1 MTRREKVVQALY
13 NHVSPR
19 LSELESQMI
28 RDIPPGGNWRHI
40 PTGLSARVDQIKRR
54 SEKGIVH
61 TTYYGRLRAA
71 APSYTINTYFS
82 RIGNGCFLHP
92 SQRRLI
98 SLREGARLQSFPD
111 GVRFF
116 GPRRSQYEQVGNAVP
131 PLLGYAV
138 GRTLPGGSVADLFAG
153 AGGLSLGLEMAGHNI
168 VYATDRSPHACRTL
182 NEAHGRELAAVEDL
196 SQPDRI
202 PLLART
208 ILERAGGE
216 LDILAAG
223 PPCQSFSTA
232 GGRDHTDLRASLLW
246 VPFKVAALVKPRV
259 LVIENVQGILSSAK
273 RTLPVRIAEEMTEL
287 GLTPHMCVLRAEEH
301 GVPQRRIRVFFVG
314 MAGAAWNP
322 PPARF
327 SRVDAKPSLFA
338 QPPLTV
344 GEALSDL
351 PALEPDSGEDETI
364 LDVQPQSEYQRWI
377 RGLTD
382 IESAFALRRAR
393 LEAQGHEALSG
404 AAATA

>member
-1 MTRREKVVQALY
+1 MPQPLY

-19 LSELESQMI
+19 LSELEMRMI

-40 PTGLSARVDQIKRR
+40 PSGLSERVDQIKRR

-61 TTYYGRLRAA
+61 TTYYGRLRAD

-111 GVRFF
+111 YVKFS
-116 GPRRSQYEQVGNAVP
+116 GPRRAQYEQVGNAVP
-131 PLLGYAV
+131 PLLGYAI
-138 GRTLPGGSVADLFAG
+138 GRTLPQGSVADLFSG
-153 AGGLSLGLEMAGHNI
+153 AGGLSLGLQMAGMRI
-168 VYATDRSPHACRTL
+168 VYATDRSPHACTTF
-182 NEAHGRELAAVEDL
+182 NTSHGREIATVEDL
-196 SQPDRI
+196 AQPDRI
-202 PLLART
+202 ALVARQ
-208 ILERAGGE
+208 ILSRAGE
-216 LDILAAG
+216 LDVLTAG

-232 GGRDHTDLRASLLW
+232 GGRDHTDVRASLLW
-246 VPFKVAALVKPRV
+246 VPLKIAKLVQPRV

-273 RTLPVRIAEEMTEL
+273 RTLPDRIAAEMTEL

-301 GVPQRRIRVFFVG
+301 GVPQRRVRVLFVG
-314 MAGAAWNP
+314 LADGGWTP

-327 SRVDAKPSLFA
+327 SRVDAELSLFA

-344 GEALSDL
+344 GEAISDL
-351 PALEPDSGEDETI
+351 PALEPDSGEEEGV
-364 LDVQPQSEYQRWI
+364 LVSEPESEYQAWV
-377 RGLTD
+377 RGLVD
-382 IESAFALRRAR
+382 VEEAFAARRAR
-393 LEAQGHEALSG
+393 LELEGHATLS
-404 AAATA
+404 AIAATA